1 MELVRLTRQIDK
13 SECSLRNA
21 LTNKPVGLVLVAGQV
36 GTVIERFGGGNE
48 FLVEFGSRGPDHCDW
63 LGVLK
68 ASELEFLPDAA
79 LAA

>member
-13 SECSLRNA
+13 GECSLRNA
-21 LTNKPVGLVLVAGQV
+21 LTNKPVGLVLLAGQV

-48 FLVEFGSRGPDHCDW
+48 FLVEFGSRGPDQCDW

-68 ASELEFLPDAA
+68 CRSLDLI
-79 LAA
+79 